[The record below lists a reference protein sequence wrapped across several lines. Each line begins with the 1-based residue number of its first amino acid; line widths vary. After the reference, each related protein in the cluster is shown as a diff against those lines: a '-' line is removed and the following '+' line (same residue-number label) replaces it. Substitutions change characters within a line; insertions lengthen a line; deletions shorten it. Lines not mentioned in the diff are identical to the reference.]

1 MGKTG
6 GSSGAVAERRH
17 VDADLAA
24 ATPSSSF
31 SDRPLPQAHG
41 PT

>member
-6 GSSGAVAERRH
+6 GSSGVVTERQH

-24 ATPSSSF
+24 VTPF
-31 SDRPLPQAHG
+31 EQLL
-41 PT
+41 